1 MLAFEPALPPL
12 PSIAQR
18 TALVTG
24 AARGIGL
31 GIASALATLGADVIA
46 LDRDEA
52 ALREAY
58 GGTDVEQLQADVFAE
73 DPPQLARRIL
83 GIHDPVDL
91 IVSNVGVA
99 TEKRFLELSRDEVE
113 RVVATNLIN
122 PWFLTH
128 ELVTRLIG
136 AGRPGSVIVI
146 SSLHDTF
153 VRLRPDYSTSK
164 AALAMLVK
172 ELAYELAPHR
182 IRVNAVSPGA
192 VETARLPADAS
203 TVAAAR
209 RLIPLGRLGQPQDVA
224 RMVAALVSDELGQY
238 VTGVNL
244 PVDGGLGLHSWAM
257 D

>member
-1 MLAFEPALPPL
+1 VLAFEPALPPL

-24 AARGIGL
+24 AAQGIGL

-52 ALREAY
+52 ALSEAY
-58 GGTDVEQLQADVFAE
+58 DRTDVKPLRADVFEE
-73 DPPQLARRIL
+73 DPPELARRIL
-83 GIHDPVDL
+83 GIADPVD
-91 IVSNVGVA
+91 VVVNNVGAA

-128 ELVTRLIG
+128 ELVRRLIG

-153 VRLRPDYSTSK
+153 VRLRPDYSATK

-172 ELAYELAPHR
+172 ELAIELAPHR

-192 VETARLPADAS
+192 VATARLPADDS